1 MLSLIFL
8 TLLTMLTIGA
18 PVGHPQQAVPTPS
31 DANVL
36 KVTTP
41 SGRAATITV
50 TEGGRATV
58 GLKNGRTLAIEPS
71 RAADGRLAVVISA
84 KEIDPN
90 TGVES
95 WLVVERMSL
104 VLRQPAR
111 FDDAMFPIGLEWDGV
126 RSPTAAAGTTGEPC
140 QRCCV
145 VCGGEVIC
153 ACRVQAPCGE
163 CCCES
168 TCSCDII
175 G

>member
-1 MLSLIFL
+1 MLSVIFF

-18 PVGHPQQAVPTPS
+18 PLGHSPQALPTPL
-31 DANVL
+31 DAIVL

-41 SGRAATITV
+41 SGRTSTMTV
-50 TEGGRATV
+50 PEGGRATV
-58 GLKNGRTLAIEPS
+58 GMKNGRTLSLEPS
-71 RAADGRLAVVISA
+71 RTADGRLAVVISA

-90 TGVES
+90 TGAES
-95 WLVVERMSL
+95 WLVVDRLSL
-104 VLRQPAR
+104 GLRQPAR
-111 FDDAMFPIGLEWDGV
+111 FEDAMFPIGLEWDGV
-126 RSPTAAAGTTGEPC
+126 RPRTAAAGTTGEPC

-153 ACRVQAPCGE
+153 ACRVQAPCGD
-163 CCCES
+163 CCCPS

>member
-1 MLSLIFL
+1 MLRVILL
-8 TLLTMLTIGA
+8 TLLTMLTIGSPLGHA
-18 PVGHPQQAVPTPS
+18 PQAVATPL
-31 DANVL
+31 DAIML

-41 SGRAATITV
+41 TGRAATITV
-50 TEGGRATV
+50 PEGGRATV
-58 GLKNGRTLAIEPS
+58 GLKNGRTLALEPS

-90 TGVES
+90 TGAES
-95 WLVVERMSL
+95 WLVVDRLSL
-104 VLRQPAR
+104 ALRQPAR
-111 FDDAMFPIGLEWDGV
+111 FEDAMFPIGLEWDGV
-126 RSPTAAAGTTGEPC
+126 RSQTAAAGTTGEPC

-163 CCCES
+163 CCCAS